1 MLFNSYEFIFLFL
14 PTVALAYYLIGKYK
28 ASLANPWLLVCSFF
42 FYAYWNYHCLLLLL
56 GSILFNWE
64 IGNHILNSV
73 NLKRKNLFFGFGIV
87 CDVALLCYY
96 KYVDFFIDNLNFL
109 AGTSFNAW
117 HIILPLGISFFTI
130 TQMVYLVDVR
140 EGGVKDNNFVRYAL
154 FVSFFPHLL
163 SGPILHHRPMMRQF
177 ADAKTK
183 LFKSDTFI
191 RGLMLFFIGLFKK
204 TIIADNFIHVV
215 DMGFSHNGALSFFD
229 SWMIVW
235 CYAFQLYFDFS
246 GYSDMAVGV
255 AQMLNIKIPI
265 NFNSPFRAKNVI
277 DFWNRW
283 HISLTNVI
291 TDYLYVSVVQWF
303 KAPTFFIKLISTFIT
318 MTLIGFWHGAGW
330 TYITYGA
337 MHGIALMANQITKYK
352 KIEIPHILARVCT
365 IVFVLCGFVMFRAPN
380 VEYALKIYEGML
392 GLHGWG
398 LTMTVQYAKP
408 FFMLCF
414 ACLVIIFKLPNSNE
428 IVKSMQ
434 WNWRW
439 GIAAGVMSALAVM
452 GVSKVTTFLY
462 FQY

>member
-1 MLFNSYEFIFLFL
+1 MLFNSYEFIFCFL
-14 PTVALAYYLIGKYK
+14 PIVTLVYYLIGKYK
-28 ASLANPWLLVCSFF
+28 VSLANPWLLVCSLF
-42 FYAYWNYHCLLLLL
+42 FYAYWNYHYLILLL

-64 IGNHILNSV
+64 IGNRILNSV
-73 NLKRKNLFFGFGIV
+73 NLKMKKLFFCIGMV

-96 KYVDFFIDNLNFL
+96 KYVDFFIDNFNFVM
-109 AGTSFNAW
+109 GTSFTAW
-117 HIILPLGISFFTI
+117 QIILPLGISFFTI

-177 ADAKTK
+177 ADEKTK

-204 TIIADNFIHVV
+204 TIIADNFIHIV
-215 DMGFSHNGALSFFD
+215 DIGFSHNAALSFVD
-229 SWMIVW
+229 SWMIAW

-291 TDYLYVSVVQWF
+291 TDYLYVSVVQLF
-303 KAPTFFIKLISTFIT
+303 KAPTFFIKLISTLIT

-337 MHGIALMANQITKYK
+337 MHGVALMANQTTKHK
-352 KIEIPHILARVCT
+352 KIEIPHVLARVCT
-365 IVFVLCGFVMFRAPN
+365 IVFVLCGFVMFRAPD
-380 VEYALKIYEGML
+380 VEHALRIYEGML
-392 GLHGWG
+392 GIHGVAPV
-398 LTMTVQYAKP
+398 LTVYGKP
-408 FFMLCF
+408 LLLLCVI
-414 ACLVIIFKLPNSNE
+414 CLLIIFKFSNSNE
-428 IVKSMQ
+428 LIKQMQ
-434 WNWRW
+434 WNWKW
-439 GIAAGVMSALAVM
+439 GIAFGAMSALAVM